1 MRLLVILAGLASS
14 FTVPIF
20 AQQKDTTDPQIA
32 QQIRV
37 LAAKYDEAF
46 NNRDASSV
54 AALYTKDGVWATAHH
69 GTFRGRK
76 AIEKCLAKYDFELW
90 RTHNIGKTVDTVTA
104 VGNEVGSRGTWSF
117 NYQDYQN
124 RTRSADGTYLWILVR
139 EGDSWKI
146 RRDAEIPSTEQ
157 SISGVSGSESP

>member
-1 MRLLVILAGLASS
+1 MKMRLLVILAGLASS

-54 AALYTKDGVWATAHH
+54 AALYNEGRSLGDGSSRDVSRPE
-69 GTFRGRK
+69 GNRK
-76 AIEKCLAKYDFELW
+76 ML
-90 RTHNIGKTVDTVTA
+90 
-104 VGNEVGSRGTWSF
+104 S
-117 NYQDYQN
+117 
-124 RTRSADGTYLWILVR
+124 
-139 EGDSWKI
+139 KI
-146 RRDAEIPSTEQ
+146 RFRALAYAQYWQDCRY
-157 SISGVSGSESP
+157 GNCRRK